1 MTSSA
6 KHVAATSCGAN
17 RDLPGHGLWTPVKVS
32 CYIWLAAHPWCRLS
46 TGTSVDQTCS
56 STAPSRLTAP
66 KRRHCYFW
74 AAHTSSAGANA
85 LHTLS
90 FCHLVH
96 AVFQCCYNMLPQWST
111 VKADMTE
118 PVKQVLKKRKE
129 WDEMPRKTSSNQ
141 SKELKAQNITRYTRE
156 RKCNIGRFERS
167 NWYFTDWN
175 EVMKQ

>member
-17 RDLPGHGLWTPVKVS
+17 RDLPRHGLWTPVKVS

-66 KRRHCYFW
+66 RRHCYFW
-74 AAHTSSAGANA
+74 AAHTSSAGANT

-118 PVKQVLKKRKE
+118 PVKQVLKKKKRVGRNATKDLLQSE
-129 WDEMPRKTSSNQ
+129 QRAKSTKYNQIYSWDK
-141 SKELKAQNITRYTRE
+141 
-156 RKCNIGRFERS
+156 
-167 NWYFTDWN
+167 
-175 EVMKQ
+175 V